1 MECPTRFAEREKARS
16 ALLSHVL
23 PETADKRD
31 FFFALNEQFGANLS
45 ERPLKSLRF
54 PTLFKGRW
62 SKWHGLVIKETPS
75 NAIVPRNEERAT
87 GSATDRLR
95 PAGTARDARSA
106 RERKHHRLLRR
117 QFPRPGRV
125 QRRRRR
131 SHAGVAHRPAARIVC
146 VWPPQH
152 RQGG

>member
-23 PETADKRD
+23 PETADRRD

-75 NAIVPRNEERAT
+75 SEIVPRNEVRAT
-87 GSATDRLR
+87 GSANARLR
-95 PAGTARDARSA
+95 QPGTASDGPSA
-106 RERKHHRLLRR
+106 
-117 QFPRPGRV
+117 
-125 QRRRRR
+125 
-131 SHAGVAHRPAARIVC
+131 
-146 VWPPQH
+146 
-152 RQGG
+152 